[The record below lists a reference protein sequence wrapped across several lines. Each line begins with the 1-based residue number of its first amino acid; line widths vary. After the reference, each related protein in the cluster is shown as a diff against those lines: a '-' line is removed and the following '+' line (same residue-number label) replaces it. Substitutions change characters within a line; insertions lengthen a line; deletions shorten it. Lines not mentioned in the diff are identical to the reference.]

1 MRLGLSRALF
11 LDTRTLARRL
21 VPLPDDSEVLVL
33 DSGIARE
40 LATSGYNA
48 RRSECEEAAR
58 LLGVTAL
65 RDVPISGLARVEA
78 LPDPLRRRARHV
90 VTENQ
95 RVLEAVQGVMGV
107 LTSVSVTPTNAGSG
121 LTFTVTDIGSGK
133 TGSTTITT
141 IQTQYEAWSG
151 GAAFGADA
159 NGDGVDNGLAFLL
172 GAANPN
178 VSALS
183 LLPTVSQ
190 SGGNLTMT
198 FSMRNLANRGSA
210 SLNVEHSSNLGISDA
225 WLASAVVPDVG
236 GISPT
241 VNGVTFNVTLSSP
254 NNAVTATIS
263 SSEAASGKLFGR
275 LKGNP

>member
-1 MRLGLSRALF
+1 MDAGTVGAADFGNAGTAAVTIGTVNETSPGVFTVQATPTSTGTLILRVNAGATLS
-11 LDTRTLARRL
+11 D
-21 VPLPDDSEVLVL
+21 
-33 DSGIARE
+33 
-40 LATSGYNA
+40 TSGNP
-48 RRSECEEAAR
+48 
-58 LLGVTAL
+58 LNTASAIA
-65 RDVPISGLARVEA
+65 D
-78 LPDPLRRRARHV
+78 
-90 VTENQ
+90 N
-95 RVLEAVQGVMGV
+95 
-107 LTSVSVTPTNAGSG
+107 
-121 LTFTVTDIGSGK
+121 
-133 TGSTTITT
+133 TTI
-141 IQTQYEAWSG
+141 IVQTPYEAWSG

-178 VSALS
+178 DSAIS

-210 SLNVEHSSNLGISDA
+210 SLNVEHSSNLGISDT
-225 WLASAVVPDVG
+225 WLASAAVPDVG

-241 VNGVTFNVTLSSP
+241 VNGVTFNVTLGSP